1 MEPCSV
7 ARSFQLKQ
15 RAVIE
20 FLTPEGVTPKKIHR
34 RIQTVYGEMFSCIM
48 TVQDHKPHVPP

>member
-20 FLTPEGVTPKKIHR
+20 FLTAEGVTPKEIHR
-34 RIQTVYGEMFSCIM
+34 RMQTVYGEMFSCIM
-48 TVQDHKPHVPP
+48 TVQDHKLHVPP